1 MGCLVRENDS
11 RDRRKRVILT
21 YLLLFFMN
29 PFWNVKPAPSLTV
42 RWEGGL
48 RNVERI
54 TKHLCP
60 TNFEVV
66 RMARADL
73 LGFVSVPRDAS
84 CGWASRLHAGW
95 NFVYTGHRVTGTA
108 DFTHRT
114 QNATVNNSI
123 SLIIMGYKRD
133 KGKGSRKEFSLLFT
147 KQKNVSLPD
156 TKQTLESLIL
166 AMDAQLC

>member
-1 MGCLVRENDS
+1 
-11 RDRRKRVILT
+11 
-21 YLLLFFMN
+21 MN

-95 NFVYTGHRVTGTA
+95 NFVYTGHRVTVTSSTQRTA
-108 DFTHRT
+108 DFPHRT
-114 QNATVNNSI
+114 QNATVNHGISNKGM

-133 KGKGSRKEFSLLFT
+133 EVKGSRKEFPLLFT
-147 KQKNVSLPD
+147 K
-156 TKQTLESLIL
+156 TK
-166 AMDAQLC
+166 